1 MVVWISARI
10 EDLGVKAVK
19 RRHKAGHIAG
29 SEDDEGFLRR
39 NQGRTLS
46 GFEDSLHG
54 LIQEN
59 LRKSAR
65 GIGMR
70 FEYKPCAFR
79 IRRDFL

>member
-1 MVVWISARI
+1 
-10 EDLGVKAVK
+10 
-19 RRHKAGHIAG
+19 
-29 SEDDEGFLRR
+29 LRR